1 MEFLVYI
8 GVKNGCQDDAKM
20 NHIKY
25 DVSLKKWYIKYNY
38 DDFMK
43 NENLKVPKGFRA
55 YGIQILDNNVVD
67 RKEYNN
73 KIYNKLLERYNRF
86 EKN

>member
-43 NENLKVPKGFRA
+43 DENLKVPKGFRA

-73 KIYNKLLERYNRF
+73 KIYNKLLERY

>member
-1 MEFLVYI
+1 MEFLLYI
-8 GVKNGCQDDAKM
+8 GVKNGSHDDAKM

-43 NENLKVPKGFRA
+43 DENLKSPKAFRA
-55 YGIQILDNNVVD
+55 YGIQLLDNNIVD

-73 KIYNKLLERYNRF
+73 KIYNKLLERY

>member
-8 GVKNGCQDDAKM
+8 GVKNGFQDDAKM

-25 DVSLKKWYIKYNY
+25 DVSLKKWYIKYKY

-43 NENLKVPKGFRA
+43 DENLKVPKGFRA
-55 YGIQILDNNVVD
+55 YGIHILDNNVVD
-67 RKEYNN
+67 ITEYNN
-73 KIYNKLLERYNRF
+73 KIYNKLLERY

>member
-1 MEFLVYI
+1 MEFLLYI
-8 GVKNGCQDDAKM
+8 GVKNGCHDEAKM
-20 NHIKY
+20 NYIKY

-43 NENLKVPKGFRA
+43 DENLKVPKGFRA

-73 KIYNKLLERYNRF
+73 KIYNKLLERY

>member
-43 NENLKVPKGFRA
+43 DENLKPPKGFRA
-55 YGIQILDNNVVD
+55 YGIQLLDNNVVD
-67 RKEYNN
+67 RKEYSN
-73 KIYNKLLERYNRF
+73 KIYNKLLERY

>member
-1 MEFLVYI
+1 MKFLLYI
-8 GVKNGCQDDAKM
+8 GVKNGCQDEAKM

-25 DVSLKKWYIKYNY
+25 DVSLKKWYIKYNF

-43 NENLKVPKGFRA
+43 DEKLKVPKGFRA
-55 YGIQILDNNVVD
+55 YGIHISDNKVVD

-73 KIYNKLLERYNRF
+73 KIYNKLLERY

>member
-8 GVKNGCQDDAKM
+8 GVKNGCYDEAKM

-43 NENLKVPKGFRA
+43 NENLKVPKVFRA
-55 YGIQILDNNVVD
+55 YGIHILDNNVVD

-73 KIYNKLLERYNRF
+73 KIYNKLLERY

>member
-25 DVSLKKWYIKYNY
+25 DESLKKWYIKYNY

-73 KIYNKLLERYNRF
+73 KIYNKLLERY